1 MLKVGIMGGTFDP
14 IHVGHLIAAQ
24 SALEAA
30 GLDEVWFVPS
40 YAPPLKDHAP
50 GADGLARLEMT
61 MLATEPEPRFRVLD
75 MELRRGGVSYSV
87 DTARELASRHP
98 RHEFAYIIGSDR
110 VNDLAKWHRIEELAA
125 SVRFIGL
132 ERPGEP
138 LPDPSAL
145 PSFLQRR
152 IEFAP
157 MPHIDISSTDIR
169 ARATSGLSIRYYVPD
184 SVYFYIQRNGLYES

>member
-1 MLKVGIMGGTFDP
+1 MKVGIMGGTFDP

-24 SALEAA
+24 TALEAA

-40 YAPPLKDHAP
+40 YAPPLKDHEP

-75 MELRRGGVSYSV
+75 MELKRGGVSYSI
-87 DTARELASRHP
+87 DTATELVTRHP
-98 RHEFAYIIGSDR
+98 QHEFAYIIGSDR

-125 SVRFIGL
+125 RVRFIGL
-132 ERPGEP
+132 ERPGQP
-138 LPDPSAL
+138 LPDSSAL
-145 PSFLQRR
+145 PAFLQGRV
-152 IEFAP
+152 EFAR
-157 MPHIDISSTDIR
+157 MPHIEISSTVIR
-169 ARATSGLSIRYYVPD
+169 ARAVSGLSIRYYVPD